1 MLNKI
6 KELCNKY
13 KNPLIIIFVI
23 IITSLAIFLD
33 RKLIPEK

>member
-6 KELCNKY
+6 KELHDKY
-13 KNPLIIIFVI
+13 KNPLIIIFI
-23 IITSLAIFLD
+23 IIIVSLAILLD